1 MRYYFKNSKSN
12 SILIQHA
19 SQLFMIIITILCFEM
34 YRSTP
39 NNRSGNTN
47 NSINNQS
54 ASLPAFPPQVLL
66 NYKISYSL
74 LTLPCLIMNDY

>member
-1 MRYYFKNSKSN
+1 MRFNFKNSKSN

-19 SQLFMIIITILCFEM
+19 SQLYMITALCFEM
-34 YRSTP
+34 YRNKP

-47 NSINNQS
+47 SAINNQS
-54 ASLPAFPPQVLL
+54 TSLPAIPAQVLL

-74 LTLPCLIMNDY
+74 LTLPCLIMKYY